1 MRLWSAGSLP
11 GLVHRRLAG
20 RRGRREWQDT
30 PERRPFETRTQHC
43 RVSDM
48 NFPLGLSLAGGALLL
63 SLAIPMQAAPQASLK
78 NAAKKPPVTNALSAA
93 AINKA
98 TALPNLTSSSQRS
111 AAVVRAQILLDRA
124 HFSPGEIDGR
134 FGGTMR
140 GALTAFNL
148 ARKTKGGARV
158 NAATW
163 KALNADTAPAIV
175 AYTLTAEDLAGP
187 FTKIPEEMADK
198 AKLPTL
204 GYESVAEGLGEK
216 FHVSPSLLAALNPG
230 KKFDRAGTVIQV
242 PNVVRPAV
250 AKIAGMSVRVS
261 RSAGA
266 VEALDEK
273 GAVLARYPATTG
285 SEHDPLP
292 LGKWKINGVAWNP
305 TYNYNPDLFWDA
317 EDGEKKVKLAAGPNS
332 PVGAVWI
339 DLSKPHYGIHGTPV
353 PSTIGKTSSHG
364 CIRLTNWDAN
374 ELAKMVSPGT
384 EAVLV
389 E

>member
-1 MRLWSAGSLP
+1 MYAAES
-11 GLVHRRLAG
+11 
-20 RRGRREWQDT
+20 
-30 PERRPFETRTQHC
+30 RPAKKT
-43 RVSDM
+43 
-48 NFPLGLSLAGGALLL
+48 A
-63 SLAIPMQAAPQASLK
+63 
-78 NAAKKPPVTNALSAA
+78 NAAVSAA
-93 AINKA
+93 AANKA
-98 TALPNLTSSSQRS
+98 AGHPPLAASPRRSS
-111 AAVVRAQILLDRA
+111 AVVRAQILLDRA

-148 ARKTKGGARV
+148 SRKTKGGARV
-158 NAATW
+158 TAATW
-163 KALNADTAPAIV
+163 KALNRDTAPVIV
-175 AYTLTAEDLAGP
+175 PYTLTAEDLAGP
-187 FTKIPEEMADK
+187 FRAIPEEMADK
-198 AKLPTL
+198 AKLPAL
-204 GYESVAEGLGEK
+204 GYENLAEALGER

-230 KKFDRAGTVIQV
+230 QKFNRAGAVISV
-242 PNVVRPAV
+242 PNVARPPLPKA
-250 AKIAGMSVRVS
+250 AGMSIRVS

-266 VEALDEK
+266 VEALAEN

-292 LGKWKINGVAWNP
+292 LGKWKINGVAWSP

-317 EDGEKKVKLAAGPNS
+317 EASDKKVKLAAGPNS

-353 PSTIGKTSSHG
+353 PSTIGKTTSHG
-364 CIRLTNWDAN
+364 CIRLTNWDAL
-374 ELAKMVSPGT
+374 ELAKMVSPGV